1 MMRKATLAIVAGTI
15 AVAVTCAGQQQA
27 PMDSLARGRA
37 EVMLEDVHGAL
48 EKHYYDQKF
57 HGLDLAASYQQHK
70 RRIEEAQTWPEAL
83 RVIAGFVSGLKDS
96 HTVFLPP
103 RLTGRED
110 YGYVMQIIGDRCY
123 ITQLRPGSDAAT
135 KLHPGDELLGLN
147 GYTVNREDSSQLWY
161 ALNQLQPVGA
171 TSIKRRSFNGTTD
184 EVLVKATLTAGT
196 QIHNLTTSDTDMGKF
211 VLEEERRIHE
221 LRQRYVEVGDIM
233 IWKMPAFLMNDAD
246 VTHMIGLTRKH
257 KALILDLRG
266 NPGGIIEILDKL
278 VGSVFDHDI
287 TIAQRVGRKE
297 MKPEVSKKSG
307 ALFTGDMIVLVDS
320 SSASCAELFAR
331 VMQLNHRAT
340 VIGDRT
346 SGKVMEALYYPMHQG
361 SERIIVYGAEI
372 TEADLIMADGQ
383 SLENHGVTPDEIVLP
398 TSADLAAGRD
408 PVLSYAV
415 GKLGVKLDPK
425 AAGALFPFEWT
436 PLGE

>member
-1 MMRKATLAIVAGTI
+1 
-15 AVAVTCAGQQQA
+15 
-27 PMDSLARGRA
+27 
-37 EVMLEDVHGAL
+37 
-48 EKHYYDQKF
+48 
-57 HGLDLAASYQQHK
+57 
-70 RRIEEAQTWPEAL
+70 
-83 RVIAGFVSGLKDS
+83 
-96 HTVFLPP
+96 
-103 RLTGRED
+103 
-110 YGYVMQIIGDRCY
+110 
-123 ITQLRPGSDAAT
+123 
-135 KLHPGDELLGLN
+135 
-147 GYTVNREDSSQLWY
+147 
-161 ALNQLQPVGA
+161 
-171 TSIKRRSFNGTTD
+171 
-184 EVLVKATLTAGT
+184 
-196 QIHNLTTSDTDMGKF
+196 
-211 VLEEERRIHE
+211 
-221 LRQRYVEVGDIM
+221 M

>member
-1 MMRKATLAIVAGTI
+1 MRKTILAAIAGTI
-15 AVAVTCAGQQQA
+15 AIAVTCAGQQQP

-37 EVMLEDVHGAL
+37 EVMLDDVRGAL

-57 HGLDLAASYQQHK
+57 HGVDLAASYQQHK
-70 RRIEEAQTWPEAL
+70 KRIDGAKTWPDAL
-83 RVIAGFVSGLKDS
+83 RIVAGFVSSLNDS

-123 ITQLRPGSDAAT
+123 ITQLRPGSDAAA

-147 GYTVNREDSSQLWY
+147 GYAVNREDVSQLWY

-171 TSIKRRSFNGTTD
+171 TSIKRRSADGATD
-184 EVLVKATLTAGT
+184 EVLVKATLTTGM
-196 QIHNLTTSDTDMGKF
+196 QIHNLTTSDTDAWNF
-211 VLEEERRIHE
+211 ELDQEHLIHE
-221 LRQRYVEVGDIM
+221 LRQRYVEVGDVM
-233 IWKMPAFLMNDAD
+233 IWKMPAFLMSDAD
-246 VTHMIGLTRKH
+246 VTRMIGLTRKH

-266 NPGGIIEILDKL
+266 NPGGFIEILEKL
-278 VGSVFDHDI
+278 VGSVFDHDV

-297 MKPEVSKKSG
+297 LKPEVSKKSG

-320 SSASCAELFAR
+320 GSASCAELFSH

-346 SGKVMEALYYPMHQG
+346 AGKVMEALYYPMHQG
-361 SERIIVYGAEI
+361 SERLIVYGAQI
-372 TEADLIMADGQ
+372 TEADLIMTDGL
-383 SLENHGVTPDEIVLP
+383 SLENRGVTPDEIMLP
-398 TSADLAAGRD
+398 ASADLAAGRD
-408 PVLSYAV
+408 PVLAYAA
-415 GKLGVKLDPK
+415 GKFGVKLDPK
-425 AAGALFPFEWT
+425 AAGAFFPFEWT
-436 PLGE
+436 PLGR